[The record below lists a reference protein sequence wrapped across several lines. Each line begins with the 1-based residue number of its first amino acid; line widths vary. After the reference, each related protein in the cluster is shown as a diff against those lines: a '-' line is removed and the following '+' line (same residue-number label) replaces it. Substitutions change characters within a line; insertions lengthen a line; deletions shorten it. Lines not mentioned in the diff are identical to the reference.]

1 MSDMKCP
8 VCNVLLDECGDL
20 LYCPNDHCS
29 WVGNKGLWQA
39 LTDSMEEHDLC
50 HDALV
55 ERTKELD
62 HTRKALEQSEICC
75 TEWEKQALDYK
86 AENIALSGDLERTSK
101 ALDVAVD
108 ALKEITNNDY
118 DADWQNDL
126 AQATLEKIKDIK

>member
-8 VCNVLLDECGDL
+8 FCQQELKNISRVWF
-20 LYCPNDHCS
+20 CPNDNCKATS
-29 WVGNKGLWQA
+29 WDMCDDAWQE
-39 LTDSMEEHDLC
+39 LI
-50 HDALV
+50 
-55 ERTKELD
+55 RT
-62 HTRKALEQSEICC
+62 R
-75 TEWEKQALDYK
+75 
-86 AENIALSGDLERTSK
+86 K